1 MPHIASTLT
10 NSTKY
15 TEWNRNADGRL
26 TAGRSVT
33 IKGGF
38 GLADKN
44 FVTPTGAILTSI
56 SDDDLAFLERDHH
69 FNEHIKN
76 GFLKVYKKGAVP
88 GEKAM
93 DGMKLGDASQPLNPM
108 QFQDNDP
115 NKPETLS
122 VSTGS
127 VSV

>member
-15 TEWNRNADGRL
+15 TEWNRNSDGRL

-56 SDDDLAFLERDHH
+56 SDDDLAFLEGDHH
-69 FNEHIKN
+69 FKEHLKG
-76 GFLKVYKKGAVP
+76 GFLKIYKKGAVP

-93 DGMKLGDASQPLNPM
+93 DGMQLGDASQPLNPM

-115 NKPETLS
+115 SKPEVLS
-122 VSTGS
+122 VNTGS
-127 VSV
+127 VTV

>member
-15 TEWNRNADGRL
+15 TEWNRNSDGRL

-56 SDDDLAFLERDHH
+56 SDDDLAFLEKDHH
-69 FNEHIKN
+69 FNEHVKN
-76 GFLKVYKKGAVP
+76 GFLKVYRKGAVP

-115 NKPETLS
+115 SKPEVLS

>member
-15 TEWNRNADGRL
+15 TEWRRNDDGRL
-26 TAGRSVT
+26 IEGRSVV

-56 SDDDLAFLERDHH
+56 SDDELAFLETDYH
-69 FNEHIKN
+69 FKEHVKG
-76 GFLKVYKKGAVP
+76 GFLKVYKKGPVA
-88 GEKAM
+88 GEKAA
-93 DGMKLGDASQPLNPM
+93 DGMQLGDKSQPLNPM

-127 VSV
+127 VSG

>member
-10 NSTKY
+10 NATRY
-15 TEWNRNADGRL
+15 TEWNRGGDGRL
-26 TAGRSVT
+26 IEGRSVV

-56 SDDDLAFLERDHH
+56 SDDELAFLESDHH
-69 FNEHIKN
+69 FKEHLKN
-76 GFLKVYKKGAVP
+76 GFLKIYKKGAVP
-88 GEKAM
+88 GEKAA
-93 DGMKLGDASQPLNPM
+93 DGMQLGDKSQPLNPM